1 MPWRAR
7 PGCVHHAPMRRWL
20 LIALPL
26 ATPLVAAWARLH
38 EARILRLGAPL
49 GAAGQAVARS
59 VGVARPDRIRVLR
72 VRRVP
77 VPFARLLA
85 ALARRAGLPGPD
97 VDGMT
102 LGHGIYLR
110 GTHDTRLLAHE
121 CRHVAQAE
129 AAGSTSAF
137 IAAYL
142 REVARHGYHAAPM
155 EVDARRAAAHHNRP
169 GALDAPDRLDA
180 RRTGSVCD
188 TILATG
194 ASNTSNDPAEGPS
207 P

>member
-1 MPWRAR
+1 
-7 PGCVHHAPMRRWL
+7 MRRA
-20 LIALPL
+20 IALILPL
-26 ATPLVAAWARLH
+26 TWPLVALWARRH
-38 EARILRLGAPL
+38 EARILRRGAPL
-49 GAAGQAVARS
+49 GAAGLAIARS
-59 VGVARPDRIRVLR
+59 VGVVQPERIRILR

-77 VPFARLLA
+77 IPCARLLA

-110 GTHDTRLLAHE
+110 GAHDARLLAHE

-129 AAGSTSAF
+129 AAGSTAAF
-137 IAAYL
+137 IAVYL

-169 GALDAPDRLDA
+169 HSR
-180 RRTGSVCD
+180 
-188 TILATG
+188 
-194 ASNTSNDPAEGPS
+194 NDPSPEGPD